1 MVWVTLSKKRVKAET
16 SISRIAA
23 CIREPKLVADSP
35 GFFWVG
41 RLVNLKEL
49 RLWLDEQIDSGNRED
64 PNGRRIWEFL
74 SICLES
80 HLDEGELWRV
90 QFSVELWIYLQL
102 LPVALF

>member
-23 CIREPKLVADSP
+23 CIRKPKPVADSP

-41 RLVNLKEL
+41 RLVNLKEV

-64 PNGRRIWEFL
+64 PNGRRTWD
-74 SICLES
+74 S
-80 HLDEGELWRV
+80 
-90 QFSVELWIYLQL
+90 
-102 LPVALF
+102 